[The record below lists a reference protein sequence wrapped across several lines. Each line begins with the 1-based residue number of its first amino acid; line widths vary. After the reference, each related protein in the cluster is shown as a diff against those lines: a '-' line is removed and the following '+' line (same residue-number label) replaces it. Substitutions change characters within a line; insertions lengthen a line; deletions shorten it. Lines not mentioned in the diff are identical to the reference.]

1 MDINAHD
8 YSMIRKGLNYPIR
21 TLGQKPTL
29 GQGGGA
35 LLVEKVCVFWLGLV
49 VLVVGH
55 VGVVVGVELEQ
66 LRVDRLGRALELDV
80 RAAWKGRADKGHAA
94 VPVARIIM

>member
-1 MDINAHD
+1 MVIANKV
-8 YSMIRKGLNYPIR
+8 RKGLDYPIR

-35 LLVEKVCVFWLGLV
+35 LLVEKVCVFGLGLV
-49 VLVVGH
+49 VTVLVVGH

-94 VPVARIIM
+94 VPVARTVISF

>member
-1 MDINAHD
+1 MV
-8 YSMIRKGLNYPIR
+8 RKGLNYPIR
-21 TLGQKPTL
+21 TLGQKPSTL

-35 LLVEKVCVFWLGLV
+35 LLVERAHVFGLGLV

-94 VPVARIIM
+94 VPVARTVISF